1 MFNSYRNRNARHK
14 LLAKADSTPDNTG
27 LPDPVHVHG
36 LRPRQKEARID
47 IVLCLLLAMQLVT
60 ACQMPNEILSRNLL
74 KKENSKMLEIY
85 QDCKSHGKIGRRILS
100 RFAS

>member
-1 MFNSYRNRNARHK
+1 VSPPGDA
-14 LLAKADSTPDNTG
+14 TG
-27 LPDPVHVHG
+27 HSL
-36 LRPRQKEARID
+36 
-47 IVLCLLLAMQLVT
+47 
-60 ACQMPNEILSRNLL
+60 PNEILSRNLL